1 VNRSGAEQ
9 VGKSQPTRPR
19 SRYVDTL
26 RAVAI
31 TRVFLHH
38 TLWISWLAVLFPSM
52 FVMFGLAGTMTAA
65 SLERKGPATTV
76 RSRLRRMLPPLW
88 AVAALAIPLM
98 LINGWRED
106 AASPLRWQ
114 DLLYWILPLANPPA
128 SSWGGPFAMALW
140 YLRAYLWF
148 VLLSPVLWW
157 AFRRWPLATL
167 LAPLTCA
174 VLLYSPLVP
183 LPVSRLGDVLWST
196 ASYGT
201 AWVLGFARHTRLLDR
216 VPFWACGA
224 AAVILGIS
232 GYAWGA
238 GHAAFPFADPIA
250 ETLWGTGFV
259 LVALRARPTLA
270 WLDRFPRLARL
281 VSAFNARAITIYVWQ
296 LPVLFL
302 TGALLQQAGITP
314 LTTEMKVASLLVGA
328 PLTALAVLCVG
339 WVEDVAAR
347 RKPALVPEVPAPRRA
362 PAATAQPAAQ
372 GAGV

>member
-1 VNRSGAEQ
+1 MDLSGDEQ
-9 VGKSQPTRPR
+9 VKQTPQAPRNR

-52 FVMFGLAGTMTAA
+52 FVMFGLAGAMTAG

-76 RSRLRRMLPPLW
+76 RSRLRRLLPPLW
-88 AVAALAIPLM
+88 ALAAIAIPLM
-98 LINGWRED
+98 LLNGWRTD
-106 AASPLRWQ
+106 PTSPLRWQ

-128 SSWGGPFAMALW
+128 SSWGGAFTLALW
-140 YLRAYLWF
+140 YIRAYLWF

-157 AFRRWPLATL
+157 FFKRWPLPTL
-167 LAPLTCA
+167 LAPLSFA
-174 VLLYSPLVP
+174 VLLYSPL
-183 LPVSRLGDVLWST
+183 LPAPAGRVGDVLWST

-201 AWVLGFARHTRLLDR
+201 CWLLGFARHTRLLDKA
-216 VPFWACGA
+216 PFWACVAGA
-224 AAVILGIS
+224 AVLGVA

-238 GHAAFPFADPIA
+238 GHADFPFADPIA

-259 LVALRARPTLA
+259 LVAMRARPTLA
-270 WLDRFPRLARL
+270 WLDRFPRLSRL

-314 LTTEMKVASLLVGA
+314 LTTEMKVASLLAGA
-328 PLTALAVLCVG
+328 PLTALAVLLIG

-347 RKPALVPEVPAPRRA
+347 RRPALVPAPPQQRSA
-362 PAATAQPAAQ
+362 PPVVQPVHQPA
-372 GAGV
+372 